1 LGTSRKAGVIG
12 SNPVAG
18 TTFSLVAALCGYFS
32 LENSKNIP
40 KIFQKV

>member
-1 LGTSRKAGVIG
+1 MISQ
-12 SNPVAG
+12 
-18 TTFSLVAALCGYFS
+18 VAALCGYFS